1 MLQAWRGAW
10 ESSWTRH
17 PVDQHS
23 AGIEPLAYKAGIP
36 PGALSYRFRG
46 GWGPAPD
53 HLGGQWFALDG
64 NQGSLP
70 PPWRLVSTSVVVRM
84 NHSPGWLT

>member
-36 PGALSYRFRG
+36 PGALSYRARG

-53 HLGGQWFALDG
+53 HLGGKWFALDG
-64 NQGSLP
+64 SQGSLP